1 MTISLAENV
10 TLHVIPTKKYKTTR
24 VLIRFATD
32 VTKENAS
39 YRTLLSSLL
48 ETSSANYPT
57 NKQMNEHLSELY
69 GASFGS
75 GTGKKGNQHFLEVSL
90 SVVNEKFLPRKE
102 AVLAAGIDFLEQ
114 VLFYPNVQ
122 DGQFDKAQFER
133 EKRNL
138 MAYIQS
144 IYDDKQS
151 RAGLS
156 LQALYFEDYP
166 EQAIPSFGDYHII
179 KNIENEALVSYYHQ
193 MLREDQIDIMVL
205 GDVEEE
211 SVRPLFES
219 LPFQGRSISAP
230 SFFVDTVATS
240 LKEQTECL
248 EVKQGKLNMGYQTDV
263 YYYDEDYFAAQVFN
277 GLFGGFPHSK
287 LFMNVRE
294 KESMAYY
301 ASSHLDTFRGMLT
314 VQTGIDDRLKDKV
327 MTLIDAQLAS
337 LQLGEISQEDLF
349 QTKEMLKNQYRLS
362 QDNPSVM
369 MEVSYLSHYIPN
381 MVMSDDDWFN
391 KIDAVEVADVQR
403 VAQRVKKQAI
413 YFMKGVGERV
423 S

>member
-122 DGQFDKAQFER
+122 EDQFDKAQFER

-211 SVRPLFES
+211 SVRPLFEH
-219 LPFQGRSISAP
+219 LPFKGRSISAP
-230 SFFVDTVATS
+230 SFFVDTVASS

-248 EVKQGKLNMGYQTDV
+248 EVKQGKLNMGYQTGV

-337 LQLGEISQEDLF
+337 LQLGEISQEDLY

>member
-166 EQAIPSFGDYHII
+166 EQAIPSFGDYYII

-219 LPFQGRSISAP
+219 LPFQGRSTSSP
-230 SFFVDTVATS
+230 SFFVNTVATS

-248 EVKQGKLNMGYQTDV
+248 EVKQGKLNMGYQTGV

-337 LQLGEISQEDLF
+337 LQLGEISQEDLY

>member
-166 EQAIPSFGDYHII
+166 EQAIPSFGDYYII

-248 EVKQGKLNMGYQTDV
+248 EVKQGKLNMGYQTGV

-337 LQLGEISQEDLF
+337 LQLGEISQEDLY